1 MEKLPTYAL
10 KNLHLNDEIT
20 HNQQVWQF
28 NYNRKSEIPIIS
40 FHERNG
46 NMKMIHIILQAKK
59 FTVTLLRNN
68 NVSYWSLCPTIGIA
82 SNQNLTSIN
91 LLFEI
96 WNFILLPNINQAM
109 DVSLT
114 KTKAASN
121 DERSSEQAMEKVN

>member
-59 FTVTLLRNN
+59 LTVTLLRNN
-68 NVSYWSLCPTIGIA
+68 IVSYWSLSPTIGIA